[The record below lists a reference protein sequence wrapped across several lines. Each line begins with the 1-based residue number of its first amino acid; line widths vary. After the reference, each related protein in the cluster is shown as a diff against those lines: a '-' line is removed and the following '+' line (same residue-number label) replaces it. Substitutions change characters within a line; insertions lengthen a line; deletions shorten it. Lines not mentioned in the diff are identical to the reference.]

1 MKRNVIL
8 QRRQTVGTTMVNKK
22 IISGLVALLVALPAL
37 ASEKQ
42 VYWGDTHLHTN
53 RSFDAFTNRNFS
65 VGPDE
70 AYRFARGIPVEHP
83 GHKARV
89 QLETPLD
96 FLVVSDHAEFLGA
109 IRHLYNVGISTDDMG
124 FVQKLRTWY
133 VQYLIRD
140 AIKKGEGRSFF
151 VRQLPEPFDTPQE
164 AISEWDLA
172 GSVFPT
178 VPVIEDQAWRDI
190 ADAAEANNVPG
201 EFSAILGWEYSLIPG
216 GANLHRVV
224 MTDLDGES
232 AKAFQ
237 PFGSDDSLY
246 PEDLW
251 AWLDKTSQDTG
262 GNFIAIPHNS
272 NISKGAM
279 FDTITM
285 RNEPIGPE
293 YAEIRRRW
301 EPIVEITQYKGDSEA
316 HQTLSPD
323 DPFADFENY
332 PYYIQRDWTE
342 YKPQVGDFVR
352 SALIR
357 GLQLEQKIGVNPYQF
372 GVIGSTDAH
381 TGLAAAEE
389 SNFHGKFATDSMPSA
404 KLDGWSDNANSS
416 FGWAMGAQGLAAVW
430 AEENTRE
437 AILAA
442 MKRRETYAT
451 TGPRIGLRFY
461 AGYDLDGALL
471 TSSSLPTDLSDAVAM
486 GGEIAAKGA
495 SAPTFLVQAM
505 ADPKS
510 GALDRIQIVKGWISE
525 EGDAR
530 EQVFDVAWSSDDR
543 LQPDGSLA
551 AVSNTVDL
559 ETGSWSNAHGAAT
572 LMAQWQDPRF
582 DPAESAF
589 YYVRVLEV
597 PTPRHSLLDK
607 LALSDDVETR
617 RPDVIQER
625 AYSSPIWYRPD

>member
-1 MKRNVIL
+1 MKIRAAAGIL
-8 QRRQTVGTTMVNKK
+8 
-22 IISGLVALLVALPAL
+22 SALLVTQSWAT
-37 ASEKQ
+37 EKQ
-42 VYWGDTHLHTN
+42 ILWGDTHLHTN

-70 AYRFARGIPVEHP
+70 AYRFARGLPVEHP

-96 FLVVSDHAEFLGA
+96 FLVVSDHAEFLGN
-109 IRHLYNVGISTDDMG
+109 IRHLYNVGIPTEGMG
-124 FVQKLRTWY
+124 FFQKLRVWY

-140 AIKKGEGRSFF
+140 AIKKGEGRAFF

-172 GSVFPT
+172 GSVFPR
-178 VPVIEDQAWRDI
+178 VPILEDQAWSDI
-190 ADAAEANNVPG
+190 ADAAEANNIPG
-201 EFSAILGWEYSLIPG
+201 QFSAILGWEYSLIPG

-232 AKAFQ
+232 AKVFQ

-251 AWLDKTSQDTG
+251 AWLDKTSEETG

-301 EPIVEITQYKGDSEA
+301 EPIVEVTQYKGDSET
-316 HQTLSPD
+316 HPVLSPN
-323 DPFADFENY
+323 DPFADFEDY

-342 YKPQVGDFVR
+342 YKPQVGDFMR

-357 GLQLEQKIGVNPYQF
+357 GMQIEREIGVNPYQF

-389 SNFHGKFATDSMPSA
+389 NNFHGKFATDSMPSS
-404 KLDGWSDNANSS
+404 KLEGWSDNANSS

-437 AILAA
+437 SIMQA

-461 AGYDLDGALL
+461 GGYGLDATALEASAFPYESSGAV
-471 TSSSLPTDLSDAVAM
+471 PM
-486 GGEIAAKGA
+486 GGELDPKEG
-495 SAPTFLVQAM
+495 SAPVFLVHAM

-510 GALDRIQIVKGWISE
+510 GTLDRIQIVKGWVDE
-525 EGDAR
+525 AGEAN
-530 EQVFDVAWSSDDR
+530 EQIFDVAWSSPDR
-543 LQPDGSLA
+543 MQADGSLRP
-551 AVSNTVDL
+551 VPNTVDL
-559 ETGSWSNAHGAAT
+559 ETGTWSNDAGAAT
-572 LMAQWQDPRF
+572 LTAEWRDPEF
-582 DPAESAF
+582 DPAVAAF

-607 LALSDDVETR
+607 LALGGDVDTR
-617 RPDVIQER
+617 RPDTVQER
-625 AYSSPIWYRPD
+625 AYSSPIWYRPSE

>member
-1 MKRNVIL
+1 MKIRAAAGIL
-8 QRRQTVGTTMVNKK
+8 
-22 IISGLVALLVALPAL
+22 SALLVTQSWAT
-37 ASEKQ
+37 EKQ
-42 VYWGDTHLHTN
+42 ILWGDTHLHTN

-70 AYRFARGIPVEHP
+70 AYRFARGLPVEHP

-96 FLVVSDHAEFLGA
+96 FLVVSDHAEFLGN
-109 IRHLYNVGISTDDMG
+109 IRHLYNVGIPTEGMG
-124 FVQKLRTWY
+124 FFQKLRVWY

-140 AIKKGEGRSFF
+140 AIKKGEGRAFF

-172 GSVFPT
+172 GSVFPR
-178 VPVIEDQAWRDI
+178 VPVLEDQAWSDI
-190 ADAAEANNVPG
+190 ADAAEANNIPG
-201 EFSAILGWEYSLIPG
+201 QFSAILGWEYSLIPG

-232 AKAFQ
+232 AKVFQ

-251 AWLDKTSQDTG
+251 AWLDKTSEETG

-301 EPIVEITQYKGDSEA
+301 EPIVEVTQYKGDSET
-316 HQTLSPD
+316 HPVLSPN
-323 DPFADFENY
+323 DPFADFEDY

-342 YKPQVGDFVR
+342 YKPQVGDFMR

-357 GLQLEQKIGVNPYQF
+357 GMQIEREIGVNPYQF

-389 SNFHGKFATDSMPSA
+389 NNFHGKFATDSMPAS
-404 KLDGWSDNANSS
+404 KLEGWSDNANSS

-437 AILAA
+437 SIIQA

-461 AGYDLDGALL
+461 GGYGLDATALEASAFPYESSGAV
-471 TSSSLPTDLSDAVAM
+471 PM
-486 GGEIAAKGA
+486 GGELDPQES
-495 SAPTFLVQAM
+495 SAPVFLVHAM

-510 GALDRIQIVKGWISE
+510 GTLDRIQIVKGWVDE
-525 EGDAR
+525 AGEAN
-530 EQVFDVAWSSDDR
+530 EQIFDVAWSSPDR
-543 LQPDGSLA
+543 MQADGSLRP
-551 AVSNTVDL
+551 VPNTVDL
-559 ETGSWSNAHGAAT
+559 ETGTWSNDAGAAT
-572 LMAQWQDPRF
+572 LTAEWRDPEF
-582 DPAESAF
+582 DPAVAAF

-607 LALSDDVETR
+607 LALGGDVDTR
-617 RPDVIQER
+617 RPDTVQER
-625 AYSSPIWYRPD
+625 AYSSPIWYRPSE

>member
-1 MKRNVIL
+1 MKIRAAAGIL
-8 QRRQTVGTTMVNKK
+8 
-22 IISGLVALLVALPAL
+22 SALLVTQAWAT
-37 ASEKQ
+37 EKQ
-42 VYWGDTHLHTN
+42 ILWGDTHLHTN

-65 VGPDE
+65 VGPDQ
-70 AYRFARGIPVEHP
+70 AYRFARGLPVEHP

-96 FLVVSDHAEFLGA
+96 FLVVSDHAEFLGN
-109 IRHLYNVGISTDDMG
+109 IRHLYNVGIPTEGMG
-124 FVQKLRTWY
+124 FFQKLRVWY

-140 AIKKGEGRSFF
+140 AIKKGEGRAFF

-172 GSVFPT
+172 GSVFPR
-178 VPVIEDQAWRDI
+178 VPVLEDQAWSDI
-190 ADAAEANNVPG
+190 ADAAEANNIPG
-201 EFSAILGWEYSLIPG
+201 QFSAILGWEYSLIPG

-232 AKAFQ
+232 AKVFQ

-251 AWLDKTSQDTG
+251 AWLDKTSEETG

-293 YAEIRRRW
+293 YAKIRRRW
-301 EPIVEITQYKGDSEA
+301 EPIVEVTQYKGDSET
-316 HQTLSPD
+316 HPVLSPN
-323 DPFADFENY
+323 DPFADFEDY

-342 YKPQVGDFVR
+342 YKPQVGDFMR

-357 GLQLEQKIGVNPYQF
+357 GMQIEREIGVNPYQF

-389 SNFHGKFATDSMPSA
+389 NNFHGKFATDSMPAS
-404 KLDGWSDNANSS
+404 KLEGWSDNANSS

-437 AILAA
+437 SIMQA

-461 AGYDLDGALL
+461 GGYGLDATALEASAFPYESSGAV
-471 TSSSLPTDLSDAVAM
+471 PM
-486 GGEIAAKGA
+486 GGELDPQES
-495 SAPTFLVQAM
+495 SAPVFLVHAM

-510 GALDRIQIVKGWISE
+510 GTLDRIQIVKGWVDE
-525 EGDAR
+525 AGEAN
-530 EQVFDVAWSSDDR
+530 EQVFDVAWSSPDR
-543 LQPDGSLA
+543 MQADGSLRP
-551 AVSNTVDL
+551 VRNTVDL
-559 ETGSWSNAHGAAT
+559 QTGTWSNDAGAAT
-572 LMAQWQDPRF
+572 LTAEWRDPEF
-582 DPAESAF
+582 DPAVAAF

-607 LALSDDVETR
+607 LALGGDVDTR
-617 RPDVIQER
+617 RPDTVQER
-625 AYSSPIWYRPD
+625 AYSSPIWYRPSE

>member
-1 MKRNVIL
+1 MKLPVAAGIL
-8 QRRQTVGTTMVNKK
+8 SALMFTQTWAT
-22 IISGLVALLVALPAL
+22 
-37 ASEKQ
+37 EKQ
-42 VYWGDTHLHTN
+42 ILWGDTHLHTN

-70 AYRFARGIPVEHP
+70 AYRFARGLPVVHP

-96 FLVVSDHAEFLGA
+96 FLVVSDHAEFLGN
-109 IRHLYNVGISTDDMG
+109 IRHLYNVGIPTDGMD
-124 FVQKLRTWY
+124 FFQKLRVWY

-140 AIKKGEGRSFF
+140 AIKKGEGRAFF

-172 GSVFPT
+172 GSVFPR
-178 VPVIEDQAWRDI
+178 VPILEDQAWSDI
-190 ADAAEANNVPG
+190 ADAAEANNIPG
-201 EFSAILGWEYSLIPG
+201 QFSAILGWEYSLIPG

-224 MTDLDGES
+224 MTDLDGKS
-232 AKAFQ
+232 AKVFQ

-251 AWLDKTSQDTG
+251 AWLDKTSQETG

-301 EPIVEITQYKGDSEA
+301 EPIVEVTQYKGDSET
-316 HQTLSPD
+316 HPVLSPD
-323 DPFADFENY
+323 DSFADFEDY
-332 PYYIQRDWTE
+332 PFYIQRDWTE
-342 YKPQVGDFVR
+342 YKPQVGDFMR

-357 GLQLEQKIGVNPYQF
+357 GMQIEREIGVNPYQF

-389 SNFHGKFATDSMPSA
+389 NNFHGKFATDSIPVS

-437 AILAA
+437 SIMQA
-442 MKRRETYAT
+442 MKRRGTYAT

-461 AGYDLDGALL
+461 GGYGLDATALEASSFPYESSGAV
-471 TSSSLPTDLSDAVAM
+471 PM
-486 GGEIAAKGA
+486 GGELDQKEGGA
-495 SAPTFLVQAM
+495 PVFLVHAM

-510 GALDRIQIVKGWISE
+510 GTLDRIQIVKGWV
-525 EGDAR
+525 DAAG
-530 EQVFDVAWSSDDR
+530 EANEKVFDVAWASTGR
-543 LQPDGSLA
+543 MQADGSLA
-551 AVSNTVDL
+551 PVPNTVNL
-559 ETGSWSNAHGAAT
+559 ETGTWSNEAGAPT
-572 LMAQWQDPRF
+572 LTAEWRDPEF
-582 DPAESAF
+582 DPSMMAF

-607 LALSDDVETR
+607 LALGGEVDTR
-617 RPDVIQER
+617 RPDTIQER

>member
-1 MKRNVIL
+1 MKIRAAAGIL
-8 QRRQTVGTTMVNKK
+8 
-22 IISGLVALLVALPAL
+22 SALLVTQSWAT
-37 ASEKQ
+37 EKQ
-42 VYWGDTHLHTN
+42 ILWGDTHLHTN

-70 AYRFARGIPVEHP
+70 AYRFARGLPVEHP

-96 FLVVSDHAEFLGA
+96 FLVVSDHAEFLGN
-109 IRHLYNVGISTDDMG
+109 IRHLYNVGIPTEGMG
-124 FVQKLRTWY
+124 FFQKLRVWY

-140 AIKKGEGRSFF
+140 AIKKGEGRAFF

-172 GSVFPT
+172 GSVFPR
-178 VPVIEDQAWRDI
+178 VPILEDQAWSDI
-190 ADAAEANNVPG
+190 ADAAEANNIPG
-201 EFSAILGWEYSLIPG
+201 QFSAILGWEYSLIPG

-232 AKAFQ
+232 AKVFQ

-251 AWLDKTSQDTG
+251 AWLDKTSEQTG

-301 EPIVEITQYKGDSEA
+301 EPIVEVTQYKGDSET
-316 HQTLSPD
+316 HPVLSPN
-323 DPFADFENY
+323 DPFADFEDY

-342 YKPQVGDFVR
+342 YKPQVGDFMR

-357 GLQLEQKIGVNPYQF
+357 GMQIEREIGVNPYQF

-389 SNFHGKFATDSMPSA
+389 NNFHGKFATDSMPSS
-404 KLDGWSDNANSS
+404 KLEGWSDNANSS

-437 AILAA
+437 SIMQA

-461 AGYDLDGALL
+461 GGYGLDATALEASAFPYESSGAV
-471 TSSSLPTDLSDAVAM
+471 PM
-486 GGEIAAKGA
+486 GGELDPKEG
-495 SAPTFLVQAM
+495 SAPVFLVHAM

-510 GALDRIQIVKGWISE
+510 GTLDRIQIVKGWVDE
-525 EGDAR
+525 AGEAN
-530 EQVFDVAWSSDDR
+530 EQIFDVAWSSPDR
-543 LQPDGSLA
+543 MQADGSLRP
-551 AVSNTVDL
+551 VPNTVDL
-559 ETGSWSNAHGAAT
+559 ETGTWSNDAGAAT
-572 LMAQWQDPRF
+572 LTAEWRDPEF
-582 DPAESAF
+582 DPAVTAF

-607 LALSDDVETR
+607 LALGGDVDTR
-617 RPDVIQER
+617 RPDTVQER
-625 AYSSPIWYRPD
+625 AYSSPIWYRPSE

>member
-1 MKRNVIL
+1 MKLRVAAGIL
-8 QRRQTVGTTMVNKK
+8 SALMFTQTWAT
-22 IISGLVALLVALPAL
+22 
-37 ASEKQ
+37 EKQ
-42 VYWGDTHLHTN
+42 ILWGDTHLHTN

-70 AYRFARGIPVEHP
+70 AYRFARGLPVEHP

-96 FLVVSDHAEFLGA
+96 FLVVSDHAEFLGN
-109 IRHLYNVGISTDDMG
+109 IRHLYNVGIPTDGMD
-124 FVQKLRTWY
+124 FFQKLRVWY

-140 AIKKGEGRSFF
+140 AIKKGEGRAFF

-172 GSVFPT
+172 GSVFPR
-178 VPVIEDQAWRDI
+178 VPILEDQAWSDI
-190 ADAAEANNVPG
+190 ADAAEANNIPG
-201 EFSAILGWEYSLIPG
+201 QFSAILGWEYSLIPG

-224 MTDLDGES
+224 MTDLDGKS
-232 AKAFQ
+232 AKVFQ

-251 AWLDKTSQDTG
+251 AWLDKTSQETG

-301 EPIVEITQYKGDSEA
+301 EPIVEVTQYKGDSET
-316 HQTLSPD
+316 HPVLSPD
-323 DPFADFENY
+323 DSFADFEDY
-332 PYYIQRDWTE
+332 PFYIQRDWTE
-342 YKPQVGDFVR
+342 YKPQVGDFMR

-357 GLQLEQKIGVNPYQF
+357 GMQIEREIGVNPYQF

-389 SNFHGKFATDSMPSA
+389 NNFHGKFATDSIPLS
-404 KLDGWSDNANSS
+404 KQDGWSDNANSS

-437 AILAA
+437 SIMQA

-461 AGYDLDGALL
+461 GGYGLDATALEASSFPYESSGAV
-471 TSSSLPTDLSDAVAM
+471 PM
-486 GGEIAAKGA
+486 GGELSQKEGGA
-495 SAPTFLVQAM
+495 PVFLVHAM

-510 GALDRIQIVKGWISE
+510 GTLDRIQIVKGWV
-525 EGDAR
+525 DAAG
-530 EQVFDVAWSSDDR
+530 EANEKVFDVAWASTGR
-543 LQPDGSLA
+543 MQADGSLA
-551 AVSNTVDL
+551 PVPNTVNL
-559 ETGSWSNAHGAAT
+559 ETGTWSNEAGAPT
-572 LMAQWQDPRF
+572 LTAEWRDPEF
-582 DPAESAF
+582 DPSMMAF

-607 LALSDDVETR
+607 LALGGEVDTR
-617 RPDVIQER
+617 RPDTIQER

>member
-1 MKRNVIL
+1 MKTRAAAGIL
-8 QRRQTVGTTMVNKK
+8 
-22 IISGLVALLVALPAL
+22 SALLVTQAWAT
-37 ASEKQ
+37 EKQ
-42 VYWGDTHLHTN
+42 ILWGDTHLHTN

-70 AYRFARGIPVEHP
+70 AYRFARGLPLEHP

-96 FLVVSDHAEFLGA
+96 FLVVSDHAEFLGN
-109 IRHLYNVGISTDDMG
+109 IRHLYNVGIPTEGMG
-124 FVQKLRTWY
+124 FFQKLRVWY
-133 VQYLIRD
+133 IQYLIRD
-140 AIKKGEGRSFF
+140 AIKKGEGRAFF

-172 GSVFPT
+172 GSVFPR
-178 VPVIEDQAWRDI
+178 VPVLEDQAWSDI
-190 ADAAEANNVPG
+190 ADAAEANNIPG
-201 EFSAILGWEYSLIPG
+201 QFSAILGWEYSLIPG

-232 AKAFQ
+232 AKVFQ

-251 AWLDKTSQDTG
+251 AWLDKTSEQTG
-262 GNFIAIPHNS
+262 GNFIASPHNS

-301 EPIVEITQYKGDSEA
+301 EPIVEVTQYKGDSETHPA
-316 HQTLSPD
+316 LSPN
-323 DPFADFENY
+323 DPFADFEDY

-342 YKPQVGDFVR
+342 YKPQVGDFMR

-357 GLQLEQKIGVNPYQF
+357 GMQIEREIGINPYQF

-389 SNFHGKFATDSMPSA
+389 NNFHGKFATDSMPSS
-404 KLDGWSDNANSS
+404 KLEGWSDNANSS

-437 AILAA
+437 SIMQA

-461 AGYDLDGALL
+461 GGYGLDATALEASAFPYESSGAV
-471 TSSSLPTDLSDAVAM
+471 PM
-486 GGEIAAKGA
+486 GGELYPQEG
-495 SAPTFLVQAM
+495 SAPVFLVHAM

-510 GALDRIQIVKGWISE
+510 GTLDRIQIVKGWVDE
-525 EGDAR
+525 AGEAN
-530 EQVFDVAWSSDDR
+530 EQIFDVAWSSPDR
-543 LQPDGSLA
+543 MQADGPLRP
-551 AVSNTVDL
+551 VPNTVDL
-559 ETGSWSNAHGAAT
+559 ETGTWSNDAGAAT
-572 LMAQWQDPRF
+572 LTAEWLDPDF
-582 DPAESAF
+582 DPAVAAF

-607 LALSDDVETR
+607 LALGGDVETR
-617 RPDVIQER
+617 RPDTVQER
-625 AYSSPIWYRPD
+625 AYSSPIWYRPSE

>member
-1 MKRNVIL
+1 MKKTL
-8 QRRQTVGTTMVNKK
+8 
-22 IISGLVALLVALPAL
+22 ISVALGAMLITSAHA
-37 ASEKQ
+37 AEKQ
-42 VYWGDTHLHTN
+42 IYWGDTHLHTN

-70 AYRFARGIPVEHP
+70 AYRFARGLPVEHP

-96 FLVVSDHAEFLGA
+96 FLVVSDHAEFLGN
-109 IRHLYNVGISTDDMG
+109 IRQLYTVGLPTEGLGII
-124 FVQKLRTWY
+124 QKLKLWY
-133 VQYLIRD
+133 AQYLIRD
-140 AIKKGEGRSFF
+140 AISSGNGREFF
-151 VRQLPEPFDTPQE
+151 YNQLPDPYDTPQE
-164 AISEWDLA
+164 AVSDWEENI
-172 GSVFPT
+172 GNSVFPKL
-178 VPVIEDQAWRDI
+178 PAIEDKAWSDI
-190 ADAAEANNVPG
+190 ADAAEANNRPG

-232 AKAFQ
+232 AKVFQ

-251 AWLDKTSQDTG
+251 AWLEKTSEQTG

-272 NISKGAM
+272 NISKGSM
-279 FDTITM
+279 FDTVTM
-285 RNEPIGPE
+285 RNEPVGPA
-293 YAEIRRRW
+293 YAEVRKRW
-301 EPIVEITQYKGDSEA
+301 EPIVEITQYKGDSET
-316 HQTLSPD
+316 HPSLSPN

-332 PYYIQRDWTE
+332 PYYIQKGWTE
-342 YKPQVGDFVR
+342 YKPEKGDFIR
-352 SALIR
+352 SALLR
-357 GLQLEQKIGVNPYQF
+357 GMQLEQDMGINPYQF

-389 SNFHGKFATDSMPSA
+389 NNFHGKFATDSTPSS
-404 KLDGWSDNANSS
+404 KLNGWSDNANSS

-437 AILAA
+437 GILAA

-461 AGYDLDGALL
+461 GGFGIDESLLDPQSSISNAG
-471 TSSSLPTDLSDAVAM
+471 AVPM
-486 GGEIAAKGA
+486 GGE
-495 SAPTFLVQAM
+495 LVAVDAQPPVFVVHAM

-510 GALDRIQIVKGWISE
+510 GTLDRIQIVKGWVNGSGE
-525 EGDAR
+525 SFEK
-530 EQVFDVAWSSDDR
+530 VFDVAWSSDER
-543 LQPDGSLA
+543 LREDGSLA
-551 AVSNTVDL
+551 PVPNTVNL
-559 ETGSWSNAHGAAT
+559 KTGAWSNAAGAANLSAAWT
-572 LMAQWQDPRF
+572 DPEF
-582 DPAESAF
+582 DPAIRAF

-607 LALSDDVETR
+607 IALGGDVDTR

-625 AYSSPIWYRPD
+625 AYSSAIWYHPAR

>member
-1 MKRNVIL
+1 MKIRVAVGIL
-8 QRRQTVGTTMVNKK
+8 
-22 IISGLVALLVALPAL
+22 SALLVTQAWAT
-37 ASEKQ
+37 EKRIL
-42 VYWGDTHLHTN
+42 WGDTHLHTN

-65 VGPDE
+65 VGPAE
-70 AYRFARGIPVEHP
+70 AYRFARGLPVEHP

-96 FLVVSDHAEFLGA
+96 FLVVSDHAEFLGN
-109 IRHLYNVGISTDDMG
+109 IRHLYNVGIPTEGMS
-124 FVQKLRTWY
+124 FFQKLRVWY

-140 AIKKGEGRSFF
+140 AIKKGEGRAFF

-172 GSVFPT
+172 GSVFPR
-178 VPVIEDQAWRDI
+178 VPVIEDQAWSDI
-190 ADAAEANNVPG
+190 ADAAEANNIPG
-201 EFSAILGWEYSLIPG
+201 QFSAILGWEYSLIPG

-232 AKAFQ
+232 AKVFQ
-237 PFGSDDSLY
+237 PFGSDESLY

-251 AWLDKTSQDTG
+251 AWLDKTSEETG

-285 RNEPIGPE
+285 RNEPIGSE

-301 EPIVEITQYKGDSEA
+301 EPIVEVTQYKGDSET
-316 HQTLSPD
+316 HPVLSPN
-323 DPFADFENY
+323 DPFADFEDY

-342 YKPQVGDFVR
+342 YKPQVGDFMR

-357 GLQLEQKIGVNPYQF
+357 GMQIEHEIGVNPYQF

-389 SNFHGKFATDSMPSA
+389 NNFHGKFATDSMPSS
-404 KLDGWSDNANSS
+404 KLEGWSDNANSS

-437 AILAA
+437 SIMQA

-461 AGYDLDGALL
+461 GGYGLDAIALEASAFPYESSGAV
-471 TSSSLPTDLSDAVAM
+471 PM
-486 GGEIAAKGA
+486 GGELEPKEG
-495 SAPTFLVQAM
+495 SAPVFLVHAM

-510 GALDRIQIVKGWISE
+510 GTLDRIQIVKGWVDKAGE
-525 EGDAR
+525 AN
-530 EQVFDVAWSSDDR
+530 EQVFDVAWSSPDR
-543 LQPDGSLA
+543 MQADGSLRP
-551 AVSNTVDL
+551 VPNKVDL
-559 ETGSWSNAHGAAT
+559 KTGTWSNDAGAAT
-572 LMAQWQDPRF
+572 LTAEWRDPEF
-582 DPAESAF
+582 DPALASF

-597 PTPRHSLLDK
+597 PTPRHSLLDM
-607 LALSDDVETR
+607 LALGGDVDTR
-617 RPDVIQER
+617 RPDTVQER
-625 AYSSPIWYRPD
+625 AYSSPIWYRPN

>member
-1 MKRNVIL
+1 MKIRTAAGIL
-8 QRRQTVGTTMVNKK
+8 
-22 IISGLVALLVALPAL
+22 SALLVTQAWAT
-37 ASEKQ
+37 EKQ
-42 VYWGDTHLHTN
+42 ILWGDTHLHTN

-70 AYRFARGIPVEHP
+70 AYRFARGLPVEHP

-96 FLVVSDHAEFLGA
+96 FLVVSDHAEFLGN
-109 IRHLYNVGISTDDMG
+109 IRHLYNVGIPTEGMG
-124 FVQKLRTWY
+124 FFQKLRVWY

-140 AIKKGEGRSFF
+140 AIKKGEGRAFF

-172 GSVFPT
+172 GSVFPR
-178 VPVIEDQAWRDI
+178 VPILEDQAWSDI
-190 ADAAEANNVPG
+190 ADAAEANNIPG
-201 EFSAILGWEYSLIPG
+201 QFSAILGWEYSLIPG

-232 AKAFQ
+232 AKVFQ

-251 AWLDKTSQDTG
+251 AWLDKTSEETG

-301 EPIVEITQYKGDSEA
+301 EPIVEVTQYKGDSET
-316 HQTLSPD
+316 HPVLSPD
-323 DPFADFENY
+323 DPFADFEDY

-342 YKPQVGDFVR
+342 YKPQVGDFMR

-357 GLQLEQKIGVNPYQF
+357 GMQIEREIGVNPYQF

-389 SNFHGKFATDSMPSA
+389 NNFHGKFATDSMPSS
-404 KLDGWSDNANSS
+404 KLERWSDNANSS

-437 AILAA
+437 SIMRA

-461 AGYDLDGALL
+461 GGYGLDATALEASAFPYESSGAV
-471 TSSSLPTDLSDAVAM
+471 PM
-486 GGEIAAKGA
+486 GGELYPQEG
-495 SAPTFLVQAM
+495 SAPVFLVHAM

-510 GALDRIQIVKGWISE
+510 GTLDRIQIVKGWVDE
-525 EGDAR
+525 AGEAN
-530 EQVFDVAWSSDDR
+530 EQIFDVAWSSSDR
-543 LQPDGSLA
+543 MQADGSLRP
-551 AVSNTVDL
+551 VPNTVDL
-559 ETGSWSNAHGAAT
+559 ETGTWSNDAGAAT
-572 LMAQWQDPRF
+572 LTAEWRDPEF
-582 DPAESAF
+582 DPEVAAF

-607 LALSDDVETR
+607 LALGGDIDTR
-617 RPDVIQER
+617 RPDTVQER
-625 AYSSPIWYRPD
+625 AYSSPIWYRPSE

>member
-1 MKRNVIL
+1 MKLPVAAGIL
-8 QRRQTVGTTMVNKK
+8 SALMFTQTWAT
-22 IISGLVALLVALPAL
+22 
-37 ASEKQ
+37 EKQ
-42 VYWGDTHLHTN
+42 ILWGDTHLHTN

-70 AYRFARGIPVEHP
+70 AYRFARGLPVVHP

-96 FLVVSDHAEFLGA
+96 FLVVSDHAEFLGN
-109 IRHLYNVGISTDDMG
+109 IRHLYNVGIPTDGMD
-124 FVQKLRTWY
+124 FFQKLRVWY

-140 AIKKGEGRSFF
+140 AIKKGEGRAFF

-172 GSVFPT
+172 GSVFPR
-178 VPVIEDQAWRDI
+178 VPILEDQAWSDI
-190 ADAAEANNVPG
+190 ADAAEANNIPG
-201 EFSAILGWEYSLIPG
+201 QFSAILGWEYSLIPG

-224 MTDLDGES
+224 MTDLDGKS
-232 AKAFQ
+232 AKVFQ

-251 AWLDKTSQDTG
+251 AWLDKTSQETG

-293 YAEIRRRW
+293 YAEIRRHW
-301 EPIVEITQYKGDSEA
+301 EPIVEVTQYKGDSET
-316 HQTLSPD
+316 HPVLSPD
-323 DPFADFENY
+323 DSFADFEDY
-332 PYYIQRDWTE
+332 PFYIQRDWTE
-342 YKPQVGDFVR
+342 YKPQVGDFMR

-357 GLQLEQKIGVNPYQF
+357 GMQIEREIGVNPYQF

-389 SNFHGKFATDSMPSA
+389 NNFHGKFATDSIPLS
-404 KLDGWSDNANSS
+404 KLDSWSDNANSS

-437 AILAA
+437 SIMQA

-461 AGYDLDGALL
+461 GGYGLDATALEASSFPYESSGAV
-471 TSSSLPTDLSDAVAM
+471 PM
-486 GGEIAAKGA
+486 GGELSQKEGGA
-495 SAPTFLVQAM
+495 PVFLVHAM

-510 GALDRIQIVKGWISE
+510 GTLDRIQIVKGWV
-525 EGDAR
+525 DAAG
-530 EQVFDVAWSSDDR
+530 EANEKVFDVAWASTGR
-543 LQPDGSLA
+543 MQADGSLA
-551 AVSNTVDL
+551 PVPNTVNL
-559 ETGSWSNAHGAAT
+559 ETGTWSNEAGAPT
-572 LMAQWQDPRF
+572 LTAEWRDPEF
-582 DPAESAF
+582 DPSMMAF

-607 LALSDDVETR
+607 LALGGEVDTR
-617 RPDVIQER
+617 RPDTIQER

>member
-1 MKRNVIL
+1 MKIRAAAGIL
-8 QRRQTVGTTMVNKK
+8 F
-22 IISGLVALLVALPAL
+22 ALLATQAW
-37 ASEKQ
+37 ATEKQ
-42 VYWGDTHLHTN
+42 ILWGDTHLHTN

-70 AYRFARGIPVEHP
+70 AYRFARGLPVEHP

-96 FLVVSDHAEFLGA
+96 FLVVSDHAEFLGN
-109 IRHLYNVGISTDDMG
+109 IRHLYNVGIPTEGMG
-124 FVQKLRTWY
+124 FFQKLRVWY

-140 AIKKGEGRSFF
+140 AIKKGEGRAFF
-151 VRQLPEPFDTPQE
+151 VRQLPEPFDTAQE
-164 AISEWDLA
+164 AISEWDVA
-172 GSVFPT
+172 GSVFPR
-178 VPVIEDQAWRDI
+178 VPVLEDKAWSDI
-190 ADAAEANNVPG
+190 ADAAEVNNIPG
-201 EFSAILGWEYSLIPG
+201 QFSAILGWEYSLIPG

-232 AKAFQ
+232 AKVFQ

-251 AWLDKTSQDTG
+251 AWLDKTSEETG

-279 FDTITM
+279 FDTITL

-301 EPIVEITQYKGDSEA
+301 EPIVEVTQYKGDSET
-316 HQTLSPD
+316 HPVLSPN
-323 DPFADFENY
+323 DPFADFEDY

-342 YKPQVGDFVR
+342 YKPQVGDFMR

-357 GLQLEQKIGVNPYQF
+357 GMQIEREIGVNPYQF

-389 SNFHGKFATDSMPSA
+389 NNFHGKFATDSVPSS
-404 KLDGWSDNANSS
+404 KLEGWSDNANSS

-437 AILAA
+437 SIMQA

-461 AGYDLDGALL
+461 GGYGLDTTVLEASAFPYESSGAV
-471 TSSSLPTDLSDAVAM
+471 PM
-486 GGEIAAKGA
+486 GGELDPQEGR
-495 SAPTFLVQAM
+495 SPVFLVHAM

-510 GALDRIQIVKGWISE
+510 GTLDRIQIVKGWVDE
-525 EGDAR
+525 AGEAN
-530 EQVFDVAWSSDDR
+530 EQIFDVAWSSPDR
-543 LQPDGSLA
+543 MQADGSLRP
-551 AVSNTVDL
+551 VPNTVDL
-559 ETGSWSNAHGAAT
+559 ETGTWSNDAGAAT
-572 LMAQWQDPRF
+572 LTAEWRDPQF
-582 DPAESAF
+582 DPAVAAF

-607 LALSDDVETR
+607 LALGGDVDTR
-617 RPDVIQER
+617 RPDTVQER
-625 AYSSPIWYRPD
+625 AYSSPIWYRPSE

>member
-1 MKRNVIL
+1 MKIRVAAGIL
-8 QRRQTVGTTMVNKK
+8 
-22 IISGLVALLVALPAL
+22 SALLVTQSWAT
-37 ASEKQ
+37 EKQ
-42 VYWGDTHLHTN
+42 ILWGDTHLHTN

-70 AYRFARGIPVEHP
+70 AYRFARGLPVEHP

-96 FLVVSDHAEFLGA
+96 FLVVSDHAEFLGN
-109 IRHLYNVGISTDDMG
+109 IRHLYNVGIPTEGMG
-124 FVQKLRTWY
+124 FFQKLRVWY

-140 AIKKGEGRSFF
+140 AIKKGEGRAFF

-172 GSVFPT
+172 GSVFPR
-178 VPVIEDQAWRDI
+178 VPILEDQAWSDI
-190 ADAAEANNVPG
+190 ADAAEANNIPG
-201 EFSAILGWEYSLIPG
+201 QFSAILGWEYSLIPG

-232 AKAFQ
+232 AKVFQ

-251 AWLDKTSQDTG
+251 AWLDKTSEQTG

-301 EPIVEITQYKGDSEA
+301 EPIVEVTQYKGDSET
-316 HQTLSPD
+316 HPVLSPD
-323 DPFADFENY
+323 DPFADFEDY

-342 YKPQVGDFVR
+342 YKPQVGDFMR

-357 GLQLEQKIGVNPYQF
+357 GMQIEREIGVNPYQF
-372 GVIGSTDAH
+372 GVIGSTDSH

-389 SNFHGKFATDSMPSA
+389 NNFHGKFATDSMPSS
-404 KLDGWSDNANSS
+404 KLEGWSDNANSS

-437 AILAA
+437 SIMQA

-461 AGYDLDGALL
+461 GGYGLDATALEASAFPYESSGAV
-471 TSSSLPTDLSDAVAM
+471 PM
-486 GGEIAAKGA
+486 GGELYPQEG
-495 SAPTFLVQAM
+495 SAPVFLVHAM

-510 GALDRIQIVKGWISE
+510 GTLDRIQIVKGWVDE
-525 EGDAR
+525 AGEAN
-530 EQVFDVAWSSDDR
+530 EQIFDVAWSSPDR
-543 LQPDGSLA
+543 MQIDGSLRP
-551 AVSNTVDL
+551 VPNTVDL
-559 ETGSWSNAHGAAT
+559 ETGAWSNDAGAASLT
-572 LMAQWQDPRF
+572 AEWRDPEF
-582 DPAESAF
+582 DPAVAAF
-589 YYVRVLEV
+589 YYVRVLEG

-607 LALSDDVETR
+607 LALGGDVDTR
-617 RPDVIQER
+617 RPDTVQER
-625 AYSSPIWYRPD
+625 AYSSPIWYRPSE

>member
-1 MKRNVIL
+1 MKIRAAAGIL
-8 QRRQTVGTTMVNKK
+8 
-22 IISGLVALLVALPAL
+22 SALLVTQSWAT
-37 ASEKQ
+37 EKQ
-42 VYWGDTHLHTN
+42 ILWGDTHLHTN

-70 AYRFARGIPVEHP
+70 AYRFARGLPVEHP

-96 FLVVSDHAEFLGA
+96 FLVVSDHAEFLGN
-109 IRHLYNVGISTDDMG
+109 IRHLYNVGIPTEGMG
-124 FVQKLRTWY
+124 FFQKLRVWY

-140 AIKKGEGRSFF
+140 AIKKGEGRAFF

-172 GSVFPT
+172 GSVFPR
-178 VPVIEDQAWRDI
+178 VPVLEDQAWSDI
-190 ADAAEANNVPG
+190 ADAAEANNIPG
-201 EFSAILGWEYSLIPG
+201 QFSAILGWEYSLIPG

-232 AKAFQ
+232 AKVFQ

-251 AWLDKTSQDTG
+251 AWLDKTSEETG

-301 EPIVEITQYKGDSEA
+301 EPIVEVTQYKGDSET
-316 HQTLSPD
+316 HPVLSPN
-323 DPFADFENY
+323 DPFADFEDY

-342 YKPQVGDFVR
+342 YKPQVGDFMR

-357 GLQLEQKIGVNPYQF
+357 GMQIEREIGVNPYQF

-389 SNFHGKFATDSMPSA
+389 NNFHGKFATDSMPAS
-404 KLDGWSDNANSS
+404 KLEGWSDNANSS

-437 AILAA
+437 SIMQA

-461 AGYDLDGALL
+461 GGYGLDATALEASAFPYESSGAV
-471 TSSSLPTDLSDAVAM
+471 PM
-486 GGEIAAKGA
+486 GGELDPKEG
-495 SAPTFLVQAM
+495 SAPVFLVHAM

-510 GALDRIQIVKGWISE
+510 GTLDRIQIVKGWVDE
-525 EGDAR
+525 AGEAN
-530 EQVFDVAWSSDDR
+530 EQIFDVAWSSPDR
-543 LQPDGSLA
+543 MQADGSLRP
-551 AVSNTVDL
+551 VPNTVDL
-559 ETGSWSNAHGAAT
+559 ETGTWSNDAGAAT
-572 LMAQWQDPRF
+572 LTAEWRDPEF
-582 DPAESAF
+582 DPAVAAF

-607 LALSDDVETR
+607 LALGGDVDTR
-617 RPDVIQER
+617 RPDTVQER
-625 AYSSPIWYRPD
+625 AYSSPIWYRPSE

>member
-1 MKRNVIL
+1 MKLRVAAGIL
-8 QRRQTVGTTMVNKK
+8 SALMFTQTWAT
-22 IISGLVALLVALPAL
+22 
-37 ASEKQ
+37 EKQ
-42 VYWGDTHLHTN
+42 ILWGDTHLHTN

-70 AYRFARGIPVEHP
+70 AYRFARGLPVVHP

-96 FLVVSDHAEFLGA
+96 FLVVSDHAEFLGN
-109 IRHLYNVGISTDDMG
+109 IRHLYNVGIPTDGMD
-124 FVQKLRTWY
+124 FFQKLRVWY

-140 AIKKGEGRSFF
+140 AIKKGEGRAFF

-172 GSVFPT
+172 GSVFPR
-178 VPVIEDQAWRDI
+178 VPILEDQAWSDI
-190 ADAAEANNVPG
+190 ADAAEANNIPG
-201 EFSAILGWEYSLIPG
+201 QFSAILGWEYSLIPG

-224 MTDLDGES
+224 MTDLDGKS
-232 AKAFQ
+232 AKVFQ

-251 AWLDKTSQDTG
+251 AWLDKTSQETG

-301 EPIVEITQYKGDSEA
+301 EPIVEVTQYKGDSET
-316 HQTLSPD
+316 HPVLSPD
-323 DPFADFENY
+323 DSFADFEDY
-332 PYYIQRDWTE
+332 PFYIQRDWTE
-342 YKPQVGDFVR
+342 YKPQVGDFMR

-357 GLQLEQKIGVNPYQF
+357 GMQIEREIGVNPYQF

-381 TGLAAAEE
+381 TGLAAADET
-389 SNFHGKFATDSMPSA
+389 NFRGKFATDSIPLS
-404 KLDGWSDNANSS
+404 KLDSWSDNANSS

-437 AILAA
+437 SIMQA

-461 AGYDLDGALL
+461 GGYGLDATALEASSFPYESSGAV
-471 TSSSLPTDLSDAVAM
+471 PM
-486 GGEIAAKGA
+486 GGELDQKEGGA
-495 SAPTFLVQAM
+495 PVFLVHAM

-510 GALDRIQIVKGWISE
+510 GTLDRIQIVKGWV
-525 EGDAR
+525 DAAG
-530 EQVFDVAWSSDDR
+530 EANEKVFDVAWASTGR
-543 LQPDGSLA
+543 MQADGSLA
-551 AVSNTVDL
+551 PVPNTVNL
-559 ETGSWSNAHGAAT
+559 ETGTWSNEAGAPT
-572 LMAQWQDPRF
+572 LTAEWRDPEF
-582 DPAESAF
+582 DPSMMAF

-607 LALSDDVETR
+607 LALGGEVDTR
-617 RPDVIQER
+617 RPDTIQER

>member
-1 MKRNVIL
+1 MERSLSKTNVCFGITVMKLRVAAGIL
-8 QRRQTVGTTMVNKK
+8 SALMFTQTWAT
-22 IISGLVALLVALPAL
+22 
-37 ASEKQ
+37 EKQ
-42 VYWGDTHLHTN
+42 ILWGDTHLHTN

-70 AYRFARGIPVEHP
+70 AYRFARGLPVVHP

-96 FLVVSDHAEFLGA
+96 FLVVSDHAEFLGN
-109 IRHLYNVGISTDDMG
+109 IRHLYNVGIPTDGMD
-124 FVQKLRTWY
+124 FFQKLRVWY

-140 AIKKGEGRSFF
+140 AIKKGEGRAFF

-172 GSVFPT
+172 GSVFPR
-178 VPVIEDQAWRDI
+178 VPILEDQAWSDI
-190 ADAAEANNVPG
+190 ADAAEANNIPG
-201 EFSAILGWEYSLIPG
+201 QFSAILGWEYSLIPG

-224 MTDLDGES
+224 MTDLDGKS
-232 AKAFQ
+232 AKVFQ

-251 AWLDKTSQDTG
+251 AWLDKTSQETG

-301 EPIVEITQYKGDSEA
+301 EPIVEVTQYKGDSET
-316 HQTLSPD
+316 HPVLSPD
-323 DPFADFENY
+323 DSFADFEDY
-332 PYYIQRDWTE
+332 PFYIQRDWTE
-342 YKPQVGDFVR
+342 YKPQVGDFMR

-357 GLQLEQKIGVNPYQF
+357 GMQIEREIGVNPYQF

-389 SNFHGKFATDSMPSA
+389 NNFHGKFATDSIPLS
-404 KLDGWSDNANSS
+404 KLDSWSDNANSS

-437 AILAA
+437 SIMQA

-461 AGYDLDGALL
+461 GGYGLDATALEASSFPYESSGAV
-471 TSSSLPTDLSDAVAM
+471 PM
-486 GGEIAAKGA
+486 GGELSQKEGGA
-495 SAPTFLVQAM
+495 PVFLVHAM

-510 GALDRIQIVKGWISE
+510 GTLDRIQIVKGWV
-525 EGDAR
+525 DAAG
-530 EQVFDVAWSSDDR
+530 EANEKVFDVAWASTGR
-543 LQPDGSLA
+543 MQADGSLA
-551 AVSNTVDL
+551 PVPNTVNL
-559 ETGSWSNAHGAAT
+559 ETGTWSNEAGAPT
-572 LMAQWQDPRF
+572 LTAEWRDPEF
-582 DPAESAF
+582 DPSMMAF

-607 LALSDDVETR
+607 LALGGEVDTR
-617 RPDVIQER
+617 RPDTIQER

>member
-1 MKRNVIL
+1 MKIRAAAGIL
-8 QRRQTVGTTMVNKK
+8 
-22 IISGLVALLVALPAL
+22 SALLVTQSWAT
-37 ASEKQ
+37 EKQ
-42 VYWGDTHLHTN
+42 ILWGDTHLHTN

-70 AYRFARGIPVEHP
+70 AYRFARGLPVEHP

-96 FLVVSDHAEFLGA
+96 FLVVSDHAEFLGN
-109 IRHLYNVGISTDDMG
+109 IRHLYNVGIPTEGMG
-124 FVQKLRTWY
+124 FFQKLRVWY

-140 AIKKGEGRSFF
+140 AIKKGEGRAFF

-172 GSVFPT
+172 GSVFPR
-178 VPVIEDQAWRDI
+178 VPILEDQAWSDI
-190 ADAAEANNVPG
+190 ADAAEANNIPG
-201 EFSAILGWEYSLIPG
+201 QFSAILGWEYSLIPG

-232 AKAFQ
+232 AKVFQ

-251 AWLDKTSQDTG
+251 AWLDKTSEQTG

-301 EPIVEITQYKGDSEA
+301 EPIVEVTQYKGDSET
-316 HQTLSPD
+316 HPVLSPD
-323 DPFADFENY
+323 DPFADFEDY

-342 YKPQVGDFVR
+342 YKPQVGDFMR

-357 GLQLEQKIGVNPYQF
+357 GMQIEREIGVNPYQF

-389 SNFHGKFATDSMPSA
+389 NNFHGKFATDSMPSS
-404 KLDGWSDNANSS
+404 KLEGWSDNANSS

-437 AILAA
+437 SIMQA

-461 AGYDLDGALL
+461 GGYGLDATALEASAFPYESSGAV
-471 TSSSLPTDLSDAVAM
+471 PM
-486 GGEIAAKGA
+486 GGELDPKEG
-495 SAPTFLVQAM
+495 SAPVFLVHAM

-510 GALDRIQIVKGWISE
+510 GTLDRIQIVKGWVDE
-525 EGDAR
+525 AGEAN
-530 EQVFDVAWSSDDR
+530 EQVFDVAWSSPDR
-543 LQPDGSLA
+543 MQADGSLRP
-551 AVSNTVDL
+551 VPNTVDL
-559 ETGSWSNAHGAAT
+559 ETGTWSNDAGAAT
-572 LMAQWQDPRF
+572 LTAEWRDPEF
-582 DPAESAF
+582 DPAVTAF

-607 LALSDDVETR
+607 LALGGDVDTR
-617 RPDVIQER
+617 RPDTVQER
-625 AYSSPIWYRPD
+625 AYSSPIWYRPSE

>member
-1 MKRNVIL
+1 MRKKPLLIL
-8 QRRQTVGTTMVNKK
+8 LAAMLTTSAQAN
-22 IISGLVALLVALPAL
+22 
-37 ASEKQ
+37 EKQ
-42 VYWGDTHLHTN
+42 IYWGDTHLHTN

-70 AYRFARGIPVEHP
+70 AYRFARGLPVEHP

-109 IRHLYNVGISTDDMG
+109 VRHVYNEGLPTNG
-124 FVQKLRTWY
+124 LGWVQKIKLWY
-133 VQYLIRD
+133 SQYLIRD
-140 AIKKGEGRSFF
+140 AIKTGNGREFF
-151 VRQLPEPFDTPQE
+151 YSQLPDPYDTPQE
-164 AISEWDLA
+164 AVAEWEKNI
-172 GSVFPT
+172 GTSVFPRM
-178 VPVIEDQAWRDI
+178 PVIEDKAWSDI
-190 ADAAEANNVPG
+190 ADAAEANNRPG

-232 AKAFQ
+232 VKVFQ
-237 PFGSDDSLY
+237 PFGSDDSMY

-251 AWLDKTSQDTG
+251 AWLDETSQQTG

-285 RNEPIGPE
+285 RNEPVGPA
-293 YAEIRRRW
+293 YAKIRKRW
-301 EPIVEITQYKGDSEA
+301 EPIVEITQYKGDSET
-316 HQTLSPD
+316 HPSLSPE
-323 DPFADFENY
+323 DPFADFEDY
-332 PYYIQRDWTE
+332 PFYIQKGWTQ
-342 YKPQVGDFVR
+342 YKPEKGDFIR
-352 SALIR
+352 SALLR
-357 GLQLEQKIGVNPYQF
+357 GMQLEQEIGINPYQF

-389 SNFHGKFATDSMPSA
+389 NNFHGKFATDSTPEM
-404 KLDGWSDNANSS
+404 KLYKWSDNANSS

-437 AILAA
+437 GILAA

-451 TGPRIGLRFY
+451 TGSRIGLRFY
-461 AGYDLDGALL
+461 GGFGIDELLLQVTKLSADGVTLV
-471 TSSSLPTDLSDAVAM
+471 PM
-486 GGEIAAKGA
+486 GGELNAVDARP
-495 SAPTFLVQAM
+495 PTFIVHAM

-510 GALDRIQIVKGWISE
+510 GALDRIQIVKGWINPQGE
-525 EGDAR
+525 ALEK
-530 EQVFDVAWSSDDR
+530 VFDVAWSSDDR
-543 LQPDGSLA
+543 LNPDGSLSP
-551 AVSNTVDL
+551 VPNTVNL
-559 ETGSWSNAHGAAT
+559 ETGAWSNEAGAASLST
-572 LMAQWQDPRF
+572 AWQDPEF
-582 DPAESAF
+582 DPAIQAF

-607 LALSDDVETR
+607 IALGGDVDTS

-625 AYSSPIWYRPD
+625 AYSSAIWYQPAR

>member
-1 MKRNVIL
+1 MKIRAAAGIL
-8 QRRQTVGTTMVNKK
+8 
-22 IISGLVALLVALPAL
+22 SALLVTQSWAT
-37 ASEKQ
+37 EKQ
-42 VYWGDTHLHTN
+42 ILWGDTHLHTN

-70 AYRFARGIPVEHP
+70 AYRFARGLPVEHP

-96 FLVVSDHAEFLGA
+96 FLVVSDHAEFLGN
-109 IRHLYNVGISTDDMG
+109 IRHLYNVGIPTEGMG
-124 FVQKLRTWY
+124 FFQKLRVWY

-140 AIKKGEGRSFF
+140 AIKKGEGRAFF

-172 GSVFPT
+172 VSVFPR
-178 VPVIEDQAWRDI
+178 VPVLEDQAWSDI
-190 ADAAEANNVPG
+190 ADAAEANNIPG
-201 EFSAILGWEYSLIPG
+201 QFSAILGWEYSLIPG

-232 AKAFQ
+232 AKVFQ

-251 AWLDKTSQDTG
+251 AWLDKTSEETG

-301 EPIVEITQYKGDSEA
+301 EPIVEVTQYKGDSET
-316 HQTLSPD
+316 HPVLSPN
-323 DPFADFENY
+323 DPFADFEDY

-342 YKPQVGDFVR
+342 YKPQVGDFMR

-357 GLQLEQKIGVNPYQF
+357 GMQIEREIGVNPYQF

-389 SNFHGKFATDSMPSA
+389 NNFHGKFATDSMPAS
-404 KLDGWSDNANSS
+404 KLEGWSDNANSS

-437 AILAA
+437 SIMQA

-461 AGYDLDGALL
+461 GGYGLDATALEASAFPYESSGAV
-471 TSSSLPTDLSDAVAM
+471 PM
-486 GGEIAAKGA
+486 GGELDPQES
-495 SAPTFLVQAM
+495 SAPVFLVHAM

-510 GALDRIQIVKGWISE
+510 GTLDRIQIVKGWVDE
-525 EGDAR
+525 AGEAN
-530 EQVFDVAWSSDDR
+530 EQIFDVAWSSPDR
-543 LQPDGSLA
+543 MQADGSLRP
-551 AVSNTVDL
+551 VPNTVDL
-559 ETGSWSNAHGAAT
+559 ETGTWSNDAGAAT
-572 LMAQWQDPRF
+572 LTAEWRDPEF
-582 DPAESAF
+582 DPAVAAF

-607 LALSDDVETR
+607 LALGGDVDTR
-617 RPDVIQER
+617 RPDTVQER
-625 AYSSPIWYRPD
+625 AYSSPIWYRPSE

>member
-1 MKRNVIL
+1 MKIRVAAGIL
-8 QRRQTVGTTMVNKK
+8 
-22 IISGLVALLVALPAL
+22 SALLVTQSWAT
-37 ASEKQ
+37 EKQ
-42 VYWGDTHLHTN
+42 ILWGDTHLHTN

-70 AYRFARGIPVEHP
+70 AYRFARGLPVEHP

-96 FLVVSDHAEFLGA
+96 FLVVSDHAEFLGN
-109 IRHLYNVGISTDDMG
+109 IRHLYNVGIPTEGMG
-124 FVQKLRTWY
+124 FFQKLRVWY

-140 AIKKGEGRSFF
+140 AIKKGEGRAFF

-172 GSVFPT
+172 GSVFPR
-178 VPVIEDQAWRDI
+178 VPILEDQAWSDI
-190 ADAAEANNVPG
+190 ADAAEANNIPG
-201 EFSAILGWEYSLIPG
+201 QFSAILGWEYSLIPG

-232 AKAFQ
+232 AKVFQ

-251 AWLDKTSQDTG
+251 AWLDKTSEQTG

-301 EPIVEITQYKGDSEA
+301 EPIVEVTQYKGDSET
-316 HQTLSPD
+316 HPVLSPD
-323 DPFADFENY
+323 DPFADFEDY

-342 YKPQVGDFVR
+342 YKPQVGDFMR

-357 GLQLEQKIGVNPYQF
+357 GMQIEREIGVNPYQF

-389 SNFHGKFATDSMPSA
+389 NNFHGKFATDSMPVS
-404 KLDGWSDNANSS
+404 KLEGWSDNANSS

-437 AILAA
+437 SIMQA

-461 AGYDLDGALL
+461 GGYGLDATALEASAFPYESSGAV
-471 TSSSLPTDLSDAVAM
+471 PM
-486 GGEIAAKGA
+486 GGELYSQEG
-495 SAPTFLVQAM
+495 SAPVFLAHAM

-510 GALDRIQIVKGWISE
+510 GTLDRIQIVKGWVDE
-525 EGDAR
+525 AGEAN
-530 EQVFDVAWSSDDR
+530 EQIFDVAWSSPDR
-543 LQPDGSLA
+543 MQADGSLRP
-551 AVSNTVDL
+551 VPNTVDL
-559 ETGSWSNAHGAAT
+559 ETGTWSNDAGAAT
-572 LMAQWQDPRF
+572 LTAEWRDPEF
-582 DPAESAF
+582 DPAVAAF

-607 LALSDDVETR
+607 LALGGDVDTR
-617 RPDVIQER
+617 RPDTVQER
-625 AYSSPIWYRPD
+625 AYSSPIWYRPSE

>member
-1 MKRNVIL
+1 MKKTL
-8 QRRQTVGTTMVNKK
+8 
-22 IISGLVALLVALPAL
+22 ISVALGTLL
-37 ASEKQ
+37 ATSAYAAEKQ
-42 VYWGDTHLHTN
+42 IYWGDTHLHTN

-70 AYRFARGIPVEHP
+70 AYRFARGLPVEHP

-96 FLVVSDHAEFLGA
+96 FLVVSDHAEFLGN
-109 IRHLYNVGISTDDMG
+109 IRQLYNVGLPTEGLG
-124 FVQKLRTWY
+124 FIQKLKLWY
-133 VQYLIRD
+133 AEYLIRD
-140 AIKKGEGRSFF
+140 AISTGNGREFF
-151 VRQLPEPFDTPQE
+151 YNQLPDPYDTPQE
-164 AISEWDLA
+164 AVSDWEENI
-172 GSVFPT
+172 GNSVFPKL
-178 VPVIEDQAWRDI
+178 PAIEDQAWSDI
-190 ADAAEANNVPG
+190 ADAAEANNRPG

-232 AKAFQ
+232 AKVFQ

-251 AWLDKTSQDTG
+251 AWLEKTSEQTG

-272 NISKGAM
+272 NISKGSM

-285 RNEPIGPE
+285 RNEPVGPA
-293 YAEIRRRW
+293 YAEIRKRW
-301 EPIVEITQYKGDSEA
+301 EPIVEITQYKGDSET
-316 HQTLSPD
+316 HPSLSPN
-323 DPFADFENY
+323 DPFADFEDY
-332 PYYIQRDWTE
+332 PFYIQKGWTE
-342 YKPQVGDFVR
+342 YKPEKGDFIR
-352 SALIR
+352 SALLR
-357 GLQLEQKIGVNPYQF
+357 GMQLEQEIGINPYQF

-389 SNFHGKFATDSMPSA
+389 NNFHGKFATDSTPTR

-437 AILAA
+437 GILAA

-461 AGYDLDGALL
+461 GGFGIDESLLDAQSLASAAG
-471 TSSSLPTDLSDAVAM
+471 AVPM
-486 GGEIAAKGA
+486 GGE
-495 SAPTFLVQAM
+495 LVATDTQPPVFVVHAM

-510 GALDRIQIVKGWISE
+510 GTLDRIQIVKGWVDAS
-525 EGDAR
+525 GDSF
-530 EQVFDVAWSSDDR
+530 EKVFDVAWSSDER
-543 LQPDGSLA
+543 LQEDGSLTP
-551 AVSNTVDL
+551 VPNTVNL
-559 ETGSWSNAHGAAT
+559 ETGTWSNAAGAANLSAAWT
-572 LMAQWQDPRF
+572 DPEF
-582 DPAESAF
+582 DPTMRAF

-607 LALSDDVETR
+607 IALGGEVDTR

-625 AYSSPIWYRPD
+625 AYSSAIWYQPAR

>member
-1 MKRNVIL
+1 MKIRAAAGIL
-8 QRRQTVGTTMVNKK
+8 
-22 IISGLVALLVALPAL
+22 SALLVTQSWAT
-37 ASEKQ
+37 EKQ
-42 VYWGDTHLHTN
+42 ILWGDTHLHTN

-70 AYRFARGIPVEHP
+70 AYRFARGLPVEHP

-96 FLVVSDHAEFLGA
+96 FLVVSDHAEFLGN
-109 IRHLYNVGISTDDMG
+109 IRHLYNVGIPTEGMG
-124 FVQKLRTWY
+124 FFQKLRVWY

-140 AIKKGEGRSFF
+140 AIKKGEGRAFF

-172 GSVFPT
+172 GSVFPR
-178 VPVIEDQAWRDI
+178 VPVLEDQAWSDI
-190 ADAAEANNVPG
+190 ADAAEANNIPG
-201 EFSAILGWEYSLIPG
+201 QFSAILGWEYSLIPG

-232 AKAFQ
+232 AKVFQ

-251 AWLDKTSQDTG
+251 AWLDKTSEETG

-301 EPIVEITQYKGDSEA
+301 EPIVEVTQYKGDSET
-316 HQTLSPD
+316 HPVLSPN
-323 DPFADFENY
+323 DPFADFEDY

-342 YKPQVGDFVR
+342 YKPQVGDFMR

-357 GLQLEQKIGVNPYQF
+357 GMQIESEIGVNPYQF

-389 SNFHGKFATDSMPSA
+389 NNFHGKFATDSMPAS
-404 KLDGWSDNANSS
+404 KLEGWSDNANSS

-437 AILAA
+437 SIMQA

-461 AGYDLDGALL
+461 GGYGLDATALEASAFPYESSGAV
-471 TSSSLPTDLSDAVAM
+471 PM
-486 GGEIAAKGA
+486 GGELDPQES
-495 SAPTFLVQAM
+495 SAPVFLVHAM

-510 GALDRIQIVKGWISE
+510 GTLDRIQIVKGWVDE
-525 EGDAR
+525 AGEAN
-530 EQVFDVAWSSDDR
+530 EQIFDVAWSSPDR
-543 LQPDGSLA
+543 MQADGSLRP
-551 AVSNTVDL
+551 VPNTVDL
-559 ETGSWSNAHGAAT
+559 ETGTWSNDAGAAT
-572 LMAQWQDPRF
+572 LTAEWRDPEF
-582 DPAESAF
+582 DPAVAAF

-607 LALSDDVETR
+607 LALGGDVDTR
-617 RPDVIQER
+617 RPDTVQER
-625 AYSSPIWYRPD
+625 AYSSPIWYRPSE

>member
-1 MKRNVIL
+1 MRKKPLLIL
-8 QRRQTVGTTMVNKK
+8 
-22 IISGLVALLVALPAL
+22 L
-37 ASEKQ
+37 AAMLMTSAQANEKQ
-42 VYWGDTHLHTN
+42 IYWGDTHLHTN

-70 AYRFARGIPVEHP
+70 AYRFARGLPVEHP

-109 IRHLYNVGISTDDMG
+109 VRHVYNEGLPTNG
-124 FVQKLRTWY
+124 LGWVQKIKLWY
-133 VQYLIRD
+133 SQYLIRD
-140 AIKKGEGRSFF
+140 AITTGNGREFF
-151 VRQLPEPFDTPQE
+151 YSQLPDPYDTPQE
-164 AISEWDLA
+164 AVAEWEKNI
-172 GSVFPT
+172 GTSVFPKM
-178 VPVIEDQAWRDI
+178 PVIEDKAWSDI
-190 ADAAEANNVPG
+190 ADAAESNNRPG

-232 AKAFQ
+232 VKVFQ
-237 PFGSDDSLY
+237 PFGSDDSMY

-251 AWLDKTSQDTG
+251 AWLDETSQQTG

-285 RNEPIGPE
+285 RNEPVGPA
-293 YAEIRRRW
+293 YAKIRKRW
-301 EPIVEITQYKGDSEA
+301 EPIVEITQYKGDSET
-316 HQTLSPD
+316 HPSLSPE
-323 DPFADFENY
+323 DPFADFEDY
-332 PYYIQRDWTE
+332 PFYIQKGWTQ
-342 YKPQVGDFVR
+342 YKPEKGDFIR
-352 SALIR
+352 SALLR
-357 GLQLEQKIGVNPYQF
+357 GMQLEQEIGINPYQF

-389 SNFHGKFATDSMPSA
+389 NNFHGKFATDSTPEM
-404 KLDGWSDNANSS
+404 KLYKWSDNANSS

-437 AILAA
+437 GILAA

-451 TGPRIGLRFY
+451 TGSRIGLRFY
-461 AGYDLDGALL
+461 GGFGIDESLLQMTKLSADGVTLV
-471 TSSSLPTDLSDAVAM
+471 PM
-486 GGEIAAKGA
+486 GGELNAVDARP
-495 SAPTFLVQAM
+495 PTFIVHAM

-510 GALDRIQIVKGWISE
+510 GALDRIQIVKGWINPQGE
-525 EGDAR
+525 ALEK
-530 EQVFDVAWSSDDR
+530 VFDVAWSSDDR
-543 LQPDGSLA
+543 LNPDGSLSP
-551 AVSNTVDL
+551 VPNTVNL
-559 ETGSWSNAHGAAT
+559 ETGAWSNEAGAASLST
-572 LMAQWQDPRF
+572 AWQDPEF
-582 DPAESAF
+582 DPAIQAF

-607 LALSDDVETR
+607 IALGGDVDTS

-625 AYSSPIWYRPD
+625 AYSSAIWYQPAR

>member
-1 MKRNVIL
+1 MKIRAAAGIL
-8 QRRQTVGTTMVNKK
+8 
-22 IISGLVALLVALPAL
+22 SALLVTQSWAT
-37 ASEKQ
+37 EKQ
-42 VYWGDTHLHTN
+42 ILWGDTHLHTN

-70 AYRFARGIPVEHP
+70 AYRFARGLPVEHP

-96 FLVVSDHAEFLGA
+96 FLVVSDHAEFLGN
-109 IRHLYNVGISTDDMG
+109 IRHLYNVGIPTEGMG
-124 FVQKLRTWY
+124 FFQKLRVWY

-140 AIKKGEGRSFF
+140 AIKKGEGRAFF

-172 GSVFPT
+172 GSVFPR
-178 VPVIEDQAWRDI
+178 VPILEDQAWSDI
-190 ADAAEANNVPG
+190 ADAAEANNIPG
-201 EFSAILGWEYSLIPG
+201 QFSAILGWEYSLIPG

-232 AKAFQ
+232 AKVFQ

-251 AWLDKTSQDTG
+251 AWLDKTSEQTG

-301 EPIVEITQYKGDSEA
+301 EPIVEVTQYKGDSET
-316 HQTLSPD
+316 HPVLSPD
-323 DPFADFENY
+323 DPFADFEDY

-342 YKPQVGDFVR
+342 YKPQVGDFMR

-357 GLQLEQKIGVNPYQF
+357 GMQIEREIGVNPYQF

-389 SNFHGKFATDSMPSA
+389 NNFHGKFATDSMPSS
-404 KLDGWSDNANSS
+404 KLEGWSDNANSS

-437 AILAA
+437 SIMQA

-461 AGYDLDGALL
+461 GGYGLDATALEASAFPYESSGAV
-471 TSSSLPTDLSDAVAM
+471 PM
-486 GGEIAAKGA
+486 GGELDPQE
-495 SAPTFLVQAM
+495 SSVPVFLVHAM

-510 GALDRIQIVKGWISE
+510 GTLDRIQIVKGWVDE
-525 EGDAR
+525 AGEAN
-530 EQVFDVAWSSDDR
+530 EQIFDVAWSSPDR
-543 LQPDGSLA
+543 MQADGSLRP
-551 AVSNTVDL
+551 VPNTVDL
-559 ETGSWSNAHGAAT
+559 ETGTWSNDAGAAT
-572 LMAQWQDPRF
+572 LTAEWRDPEF
-582 DPAESAF
+582 DPAVTAF

-607 LALSDDVETR
+607 LALGGDVDTR
-617 RPDVIQER
+617 RPDTVQER
-625 AYSSPIWYRPD
+625 AYSSPIWYRPSE

>member
-1 MKRNVIL
+1 MKIRAAAGIL
-8 QRRQTVGTTMVNKK
+8 
-22 IISGLVALLVALPAL
+22 SALLVTQSWAT
-37 ASEKQ
+37 EKQ
-42 VYWGDTHLHTN
+42 ILWGDTHLHTN

-70 AYRFARGIPVEHP
+70 AYRFARGLPVEHP

-96 FLVVSDHAEFLGA
+96 FLVVSDHAEFLGN
-109 IRHLYNVGISTDDMG
+109 IRHLYNVGIPTEGMG
-124 FVQKLRTWY
+124 FFQKLRVWY

-140 AIKKGEGRSFF
+140 AIKKGEGRAFF

-172 GSVFPT
+172 GSVFPR
-178 VPVIEDQAWRDI
+178 VPILEDQAWSDI
-190 ADAAEANNVPG
+190 ADAAEANNIPG
-201 EFSAILGWEYSLIPG
+201 QFSAILGWEYSLIPG

-232 AKAFQ
+232 AKVFQ

-251 AWLDKTSQDTG
+251 AWLDKTSEQTG

-301 EPIVEITQYKGDSEA
+301 EPIVEVTQYKGDSET
-316 HQTLSPD
+316 HPVLSPN
-323 DPFADFENY
+323 DPFADFEDY

-342 YKPQVGDFVR
+342 YKPQVGDFMR

-357 GLQLEQKIGVNPYQF
+357 GMQIEREIGVNPYQF

-389 SNFHGKFATDSMPSA
+389 NNFHGKFATDSMPAS
-404 KLDGWSDNANSS
+404 KLEGWSDNANSS

-437 AILAA
+437 SIMQA

-461 AGYDLDGALL
+461 GGYGLDATALEASAFPYESSGAV
-471 TSSSLPTDLSDAVAM
+471 PM
-486 GGEIAAKGA
+486 GGELDPQES
-495 SAPTFLVQAM
+495 SAPVFLVHAM

-510 GALDRIQIVKGWISE
+510 GTLDRIQIVKGWVDE
-525 EGDAR
+525 AGEAN
-530 EQVFDVAWSSDDR
+530 EQIFDVAWSSPDR
-543 LQPDGSLA
+543 MQADGSLRP
-551 AVSNTVDL
+551 VPNTVDL
-559 ETGSWSNAHGAAT
+559 ETGTWSNDAGAAT
-572 LMAQWQDPRF
+572 LTAEWRDPEF
-582 DPAESAF
+582 DPAVAAF

-607 LALSDDVETR
+607 LALGGDVDTR
-617 RPDVIQER
+617 RPDTVQER
-625 AYSSPIWYRPD
+625 AYSSPIWYRPSE

>member
-1 MKRNVIL
+1 MKLPVAAGIL
-8 QRRQTVGTTMVNKK
+8 SALMFTQTWAT
-22 IISGLVALLVALPAL
+22 
-37 ASEKQ
+37 EKQ
-42 VYWGDTHLHTN
+42 ILWGDTHLHTN

-70 AYRFARGIPVEHP
+70 AYRFARGLPVVHP

-96 FLVVSDHAEFLGA
+96 FLVVSDHAEFLGN
-109 IRHLYNVGISTDDMG
+109 IRHLYNVGIPTDGMD
-124 FVQKLRTWY
+124 FFQKLRVWY

-140 AIKKGEGRSFF
+140 AIKKGEGRAFF

-172 GSVFPT
+172 GSVFPR
-178 VPVIEDQAWRDI
+178 VPILEDQAWSDI
-190 ADAAEANNVPG
+190 ADAAEANNIPG
-201 EFSAILGWEYSLIPG
+201 QFSAILGWEYSLIPG

-224 MTDLDGES
+224 MTDLDGKS
-232 AKAFQ
+232 AKVFQ

-251 AWLDKTSQDTG
+251 AWLDKTSQETG

-301 EPIVEITQYKGDSEA
+301 EPIVEVTQYKGDSET
-316 HQTLSPD
+316 HPVLSPD
-323 DPFADFENY
+323 DSFADFEDY
-332 PYYIQRDWTE
+332 PFYIQRDWTE
-342 YKPQVGDFVR
+342 YKPQVGDFMR

-357 GLQLEQKIGVNPYQF
+357 GMQIEREIGVNPYQF

-389 SNFHGKFATDSMPSA
+389 NNFHGKFATDSIPVS

-437 AILAA
+437 SIMQA

-461 AGYDLDGALL
+461 GGYGLDATALEASSFPYESSGAV
-471 TSSSLPTDLSDAVAM
+471 PM
-486 GGEIAAKGA
+486 GGELDQKEGGA
-495 SAPTFLVQAM
+495 PVFLVHAM

-510 GALDRIQIVKGWISE
+510 GTLDRIQIVKGWV
-525 EGDAR
+525 DAAG
-530 EQVFDVAWSSDDR
+530 EANEKVFDVAWASTGR
-543 LQPDGSLA
+543 MQADGSLA
-551 AVSNTVDL
+551 PVPNTVNL
-559 ETGSWSNAHGAAT
+559 ETGTWSNEAGAPT
-572 LMAQWQDPRF
+572 LTAEWRDPEF
-582 DPAESAF
+582 DPSMMAF

-607 LALSDDVETR
+607 LALGGEVDTR
-617 RPDVIQER
+617 RPDTIQER

>member
-1 MKRNVIL
+1 MRKKPLLIL
-8 QRRQTVGTTMVNKK
+8 LAAMLTTSAQAN
-22 IISGLVALLVALPAL
+22 
-37 ASEKQ
+37 EKQ
-42 VYWGDTHLHTN
+42 IYWGDTHLHTN

-70 AYRFARGIPVEHP
+70 AYRFARGLPVEHP

-109 IRHLYNVGISTDDMG
+109 VRHVYNEGLPTNG
-124 FVQKLRTWY
+124 LGWVQKIKLWY
-133 VQYLIRD
+133 SQYLIRD
-140 AIKKGEGRSFF
+140 AIKTGNGREFF
-151 VRQLPEPFDTPQE
+151 YSQLPDPFDTPQE
-164 AISEWDLA
+164 AVAEWEKNI
-172 GSVFPT
+172 GTSVFPKM
-178 VPVIEDQAWRDI
+178 PVIEDKAWSDI
-190 ADAAEANNVPG
+190 ADAAEANNRPG

-232 AKAFQ
+232 VKVFQ
-237 PFGSDDSLY
+237 PFGSDDSMY

-251 AWLDKTSQDTG
+251 AWLEETSQQTG

-285 RNEPIGPE
+285 RNEPVGPA
-293 YAEIRRRW
+293 YAKIRKRW
-301 EPIVEITQYKGDSEA
+301 EPIVEITQYKGDSET
-316 HQTLSPD
+316 HPSLSPE
-323 DPFADFENY
+323 DPFADFEDY
-332 PYYIQRDWTE
+332 PFYIQKGWTQ
-342 YKPQVGDFVR
+342 YKPEKGDFIR
-352 SALIR
+352 SALLR
-357 GLQLEQKIGVNPYQF
+357 GMQLEQEIGINPYQF

-389 SNFHGKFATDSMPSA
+389 NNFHGKFATDSTPEM
-404 KLDGWSDNANSS
+404 KLYKWSDNANSS

-437 AILAA
+437 GILAA

-451 TGPRIGLRFY
+451 TGSRIGLRFY
-461 AGYDLDGALL
+461 GGFGIDESLLQVTKLSADGVTLV
-471 TSSSLPTDLSDAVAM
+471 PM
-486 GGEIAAKGA
+486 GGELNAVDARP
-495 SAPTFLVQAM
+495 PTFIVHAM

-510 GALDRIQIVKGWISE
+510 GALDRIQIVKGWINPQGE
-525 EGDAR
+525 ALEK
-530 EQVFDVAWSSDDR
+530 VFDVAWSSDDR
-543 LQPDGSLA
+543 LNPDGSLSP
-551 AVSNTVDL
+551 VPNTVNL
-559 ETGSWSNAHGAAT
+559 ETGAWSNEAGAASLST
-572 LMAQWQDPRF
+572 AWQDPEF
-582 DPAESAF
+582 DPAIQAF

-607 LALSDDVETR
+607 IALGGDVDTS

-625 AYSSPIWYRPD
+625 AYSSAIWYQPAR

>member
-1 MKRNVIL
+1 MKIRAAAGIL
-8 QRRQTVGTTMVNKK
+8 
-22 IISGLVALLVALPAL
+22 SALLVTQSWAT
-37 ASEKQ
+37 EKQ
-42 VYWGDTHLHTN
+42 ILWGDTHLHTN

-70 AYRFARGIPVEHP
+70 AYRFARGLPVEHP

-96 FLVVSDHAEFLGA
+96 FLVVSDHAEFLGN
-109 IRHLYNVGISTDDMG
+109 IRHLYNVGIPTEGMG
-124 FVQKLRTWY
+124 FFQKLRVWY

-140 AIKKGEGRSFF
+140 AIKKGEGRAFF

-172 GSVFPT
+172 GSVFPR
-178 VPVIEDQAWRDI
+178 VPILEDQAWSDI
-190 ADAAEANNVPG
+190 ADAAEANNIPG
-201 EFSAILGWEYSLIPG
+201 QFSAILGWEYSLIPG

-232 AKAFQ
+232 AKVFQ

-251 AWLDKTSQDTG
+251 AWLDKTSEQTG

-301 EPIVEITQYKGDSEA
+301 EPIVEVTQYKGDSET
-316 HQTLSPD
+316 HPVLSPD
-323 DPFADFENY
+323 DPFADFEDY

-342 YKPQVGDFVR
+342 YKPQVGDFMR

-357 GLQLEQKIGVNPYQF
+357 GMQIEREIGVNPYQF

-389 SNFHGKFATDSMPSA
+389 NNFHGKFATDSMPAS
-404 KLDGWSDNANSS
+404 KLEGWSDNANSS

-437 AILAA
+437 SIMQA

-461 AGYDLDGALL
+461 GGYGLDATALEASAFPYESSGAV
-471 TSSSLPTDLSDAVAM
+471 PM
-486 GGEIAAKGA
+486 GGELDPQES
-495 SAPTFLVQAM
+495 SAPVFLVHAM

-510 GALDRIQIVKGWISE
+510 GTLDRIQIVKGWVDE
-525 EGDAR
+525 AGEAN
-530 EQVFDVAWSSDDR
+530 EQIFDVAWSSPDR
-543 LQPDGSLA
+543 MQADGSLRP
-551 AVSNTVDL
+551 VPNTVDL
-559 ETGSWSNAHGAAT
+559 ETGTWSNDAGAAT
-572 LMAQWQDPRF
+572 LTAEWRDPEF
-582 DPAESAF
+582 DPAVAAF

-607 LALSDDVETR
+607 LALGGDVDTR
-617 RPDVIQER
+617 RPDTVQER
-625 AYSSPIWYRPD
+625 AYSSPIWYRPSE

>member
-1 MKRNVIL
+1 MKIRAAAGIL
-8 QRRQTVGTTMVNKK
+8 F
-22 IISGLVALLVALPAL
+22 ALLATQAW
-37 ASEKQ
+37 ATEKQ
-42 VYWGDTHLHTN
+42 ILWGDTHLHTN

-70 AYRFARGIPVEHP
+70 AYRFARGLPVEHP

-96 FLVVSDHAEFLGA
+96 FLVVSDHAEFLGN
-109 IRHLYNVGISTDDMG
+109 IRHLYNVGIPTEGMG
-124 FVQKLRTWY
+124 FFQKLRVWY

-140 AIKKGEGRSFF
+140 AIKKGEGRAFF
-151 VRQLPEPFDTPQE
+151 VRQLPEPFDTAQE
-164 AISEWDLA
+164 AISEWDVA
-172 GSVFPT
+172 GSVFPR
-178 VPVIEDQAWRDI
+178 VPVLEDQAWSDI
-190 ADAAEANNVPG
+190 ADAAEVNNIPG
-201 EFSAILGWEYSLIPG
+201 QFSAILGWEYSLIPG

-232 AKAFQ
+232 AKVFQ

-251 AWLDKTSQDTG
+251 AWLDKTSEETG

-279 FDTITM
+279 FDTITL

-301 EPIVEITQYKGDSEA
+301 EPIVEVTQYKGDSET
-316 HQTLSPD
+316 HPVLSPN
-323 DPFADFENY
+323 DPFADFEDY

-342 YKPQVGDFVR
+342 YKPQVGDFMR

-357 GLQLEQKIGVNPYQF
+357 GMQIEREIGVNPYQF

-389 SNFHGKFATDSMPSA
+389 NNFHGKFATDSVPSS
-404 KLDGWSDNANSS
+404 KLEGWSDNANSS

-437 AILAA
+437 SIMQA

-461 AGYDLDGALL
+461 GGYGLDTTALEASAFPYESSGAV
-471 TSSSLPTDLSDAVAM
+471 PM
-486 GGEIAAKGA
+486 GGELDPQEG
-495 SAPTFLVQAM
+495 SAPVFLVHAM

-510 GALDRIQIVKGWISE
+510 GTLDRIQIVKGWVDE
-525 EGDAR
+525 AGEAN
-530 EQVFDVAWSSDDR
+530 EQIFNVAWSSPDR
-543 LQPDGSLA
+543 MQADGSLRP
-551 AVSNTVDL
+551 VPNTVDL
-559 ETGSWSNAHGAAT
+559 ETGTWSNDAGAAALT
-572 LMAQWQDPRF
+572 AEWRDPQF
-582 DPAESAF
+582 DPAVAAF

-607 LALSDDVETR
+607 LALGGDVDTR
-617 RPDVIQER
+617 RPDTVQER
-625 AYSSPIWYRPD
+625 AYSSPIWYRPSE